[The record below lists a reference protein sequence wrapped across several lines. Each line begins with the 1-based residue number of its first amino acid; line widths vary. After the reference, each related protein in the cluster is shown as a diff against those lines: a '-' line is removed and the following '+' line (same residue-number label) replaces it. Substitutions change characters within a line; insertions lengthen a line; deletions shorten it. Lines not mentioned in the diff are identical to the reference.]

1 MLDIH
6 RDVGHAHDSA
16 QGAVRSVSCQLKSSL
31 VDAGGKRAIAAEVSD
46 ETPAPK
52 RHWPAAVTPSVSSV
66 RLSLST
72 PLPPDS
78 INTRD
83 WGGVVGPS
91 NSGAMLINQ
100 CDSIVPHHS
109 AHRSSVLQRKPKVG
123 VGCPR
128 DISKTTFDYDE
139 HENEL
144 RNRVLAGVIR
154 DDDVELID
162 DGNDDGVRDNGND
175 DGVRD
180 DASAVSNDAESV
192 CANITSSDAVRL
204 EDSDGEDDKQDVFI
218 SQEERDRR
226 LELSMR
232 KLGNMSWKSLHKYA
246 TTDLFVRGQ
255 LLLGSVAKARKVSRA
270 KRERKCELVYQ
281 SLSFFGSQM
290 EQRRQGFDRC
300 MLCSSDAM
308 FVYQMPTWKRDF

>member
-1 MLDIH
+1 M
-6 RDVGHAHDSA
+6 
-16 QGAVRSVSCQLKSSL
+16 CF
-31 VDAGGKRAIAAEVSD
+31 
-46 ETPAPK
+46 
-52 RHWPAAVTPSVSSV
+52 
-66 RLSLST
+66 
-72 PLPPDS
+72 
-78 INTRD
+78 
-83 WGGVVGPS
+83 GPS
-91 NSGAMLINQ
+91 NSGVMLINQ

-123 VGCPR
+123 VGSPR

-154 DDDVELID
+154 DDDIELID

-218 SQEERDRR
+218 SQEERDQR

-232 KLGNMSWKSLHKYA
+232 KLGNMSRKSLHKYA
-246 TTDLFVRGQ
+246 TTDLFV
-255 LLLGSVAKARKVSRA
+255 
-270 KRERKCELVYQ
+270 
-281 SLSFFGSQM
+281 
-290 EQRRQGFDRC
+290 
-300 MLCSSDAM
+300 
-308 FVYQMPTWKRDF
+308 